1 MRSSALRALALVAAI
16 VVLHE
21 AREVLIPLALAML
34 FSFLLAPLARR
45 LEALHLGRPVSTV
58 IVVVLLVVLLS
69 GIGWAAGNQ
78 MLGLIAKLPEYREQ
92 IVHKFEALR
101 SPPKEGDLGKAAKAI
116 KELEKDIKP
125 GAKPPAEPP
134 AKPSRMRPLPTTP
147 LELIGVLGLP
157 LLTLVGMAI
166 AVIVITALILL
177 QRDDLRE
184 RLMRLVG
191 EGHIHLTTQAMEDAA
206 GRVSRYLLT
215 QLVVNVCYGV
225 PLATAFYFIGL
236 PNALLWGLL
245 AAVLRFVPSLGPSLA
260 AALPILLAFA
270 ISDGWSVVAW
280 TAGSIAVMELIVAY
294 GVEPFVFGAS
304 TGLSPIAI
312 VLAAMFWTWLWGPI
326 GLLLATPLTVCLAV
340 AGRHVPQLGFL
351 NVVLGVEPVLPDEVR
366 LYQRL
371 VAAEYDEAFEL
382 ADQHAREHGIA
393 SAFEAVL
400 LPALLLVK
408 LDRARGR
415 LDPER
420 EAFVFDGLQRIVE
433 DLEERPENRGQ
444 SPVSGGTPA
453 VCIVPAHDQADYI
466 AGLMLARLLAPER
479 FEALTL
485 PKDILSSEI
494 LERVAQAGE
503 CTVLVSATPPSAA
516 SNAAYLT
523 KRLRGRFP
531 DRRIVVALW
540 AARGSLER
548 IAERLRGSGSSEVT
562 TTFNDALSQARLAAR
577 PEPGQR

>member
-1 MRSSALRALALVAAI
+1 MRSTALRALALVAAI
-16 VVLHE
+16 VILHE
-21 AREVLIPLALAML
+21 AREGLIPLALAML
-34 FSFLLAPLARR
+34 IRFLLAPLARR

-215 QLVVNVCYGV
+215 QLVVNVCYGL
-225 PLATAFYFIGL
+225 PLALAFHFIGL

-245 AAVLRFVPSLGPSLA
+245 AAVLRFVPYLGASLA
-260 AALPILLAFA
+260 ASLPILLAFA
-270 ISDGWSVVAW
+270 ISDDWSMLAW

-351 NVVLGVEPVLPDEVR
+351 NVVLGVEPVLPDEGR

-371 VAAEYDEAFEL
+371 VASEYDEAFDL
-382 ADQHAREHGIA
+382 ADQHAREHGLP

-400 LPALLLVK
+400 LPALFLVK
-408 LDRARGR
+408 RDRVQGR

-420 EAFVFDGLQRIVE
+420 EAFVFDGLQRMVE
-433 DLEERPENRGQ
+433 ELEPRPENPDQ
-444 SPVSGGTPA
+444 SPHPDETAASAGAPP
-453 VCIVPAHDQADYI
+453 VCIVPAQDHADYI
-466 AGLMLARLLAPER
+466 AGLMLAR
-479 FEALTL
+479 
-485 PKDILSSEI
+485 
-494 LERVAQAGE
+494 
-503 CTVLVSATPPSAA
+503 
-516 SNAAYLT
+516 
-523 KRLRGRFP
+523 
-531 DRRIVVALW
+531 
-540 AARGSLER
+540 
-548 IAERLRGSGSSEVT
+548 
-562 TTFNDALSQARLAAR
+562 
-577 PEPGQR
+577 